1 MARHRLSLTDA
12 TYLHTTLLTAQL
24 SWFDLLLVASSTPDF
39 PALNGTTARD
49 EKRPVLT
56 MPTTVASTLLQR
68 SDSRTTHALAD
79 DPGASP
85 DECLVRAGGLLSN
98 TRLAVGKDR
107 CSRSSG

>member
-1 MARHRLSLTDA
+1 MDRHWLSLTDA

-68 SDSRTTHALAD
+68 SMV
-79 DPGASP
+79 
-85 DECLVRAGGLLSN
+85 ELL
-98 TRLAVGKDR
+98 TRLQMTPERLQTSV
-107 CSRSSG
+107 